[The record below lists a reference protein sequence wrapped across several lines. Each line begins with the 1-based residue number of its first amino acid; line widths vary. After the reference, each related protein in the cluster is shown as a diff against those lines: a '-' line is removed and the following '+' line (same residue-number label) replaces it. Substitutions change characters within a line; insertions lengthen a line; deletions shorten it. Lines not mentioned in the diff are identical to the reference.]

1 MDINFLVEKFPS
13 TTQTFVQ
20 NQAIGL
26 LNQNQNVSVFAE
38 SRPDDETT
46 HDVVKEYELDRRV
59 TYSNAPQSYQ
69 DGLRLLSD
77 SIPPLLR
84 NEQISL
90 QVILSELAT
99 GTSAPR
105 RLSNLKNLSESEIAD
120 IYHAHFGTVGNRF
133 LSFMKCH
140 DVPFVVSFYGRD
152 ASQSLRENPHIY
164 DKLFGLADAVTVLS
178 EDMRSTIVDA
188 GCPKEDTSLVPL
200 SIDTDRFPYQERS
213 VDNGPIQLL
222 TVARFVEKKGIV
234 YALEAVAAIAENYDL
249 QYTII
254 GDGERRDLIE
264 AKIEEHGLEDVVDLQ
279 GWQPQ
284 SVVAEEMAK
293 AHLFLLPS
301 VTAENGDKEGTPT
314 VLLEAQS
321 MGLPIVTTRHAG
333 IPEIVDDG
341 ETGLLVPE
349 RDSEA
354 LTDALR
360 ALLSEPDRWSEM
372 GRRGREHIEQNHS
385 IEAVTD
391 DLIQLYNSVL

>member
-20 NQAIGL
+20 NQVVGL

-38 SRPDDETT
+38 SRPDAETI
-46 HDVVKEYELDRRV
+46 HDVVKEYDLDRRV
-59 TYSNAPQSYQ
+59 IYSNAPQSYQ

-77 SIPPLLR
+77 SITPLLR
-84 NEQISL
+84 NERISL
-90 QVILSELAT
+90 QVILTELAT

-105 RLSNLKNLSESEIAD
+105 RLSNLKNLSESDVAD

-133 LSFMKCH
+133 LSFMNCH
-140 DVPFVVSFYGRD
+140 NVPFVVSFYGRD
-152 ASQSLRENPHIY
+152 ASQSLRENSHIY
-164 DKLFGLADAVTVLS
+164 DKLFERADAVTVLS
-178 EDMRSTIVDA
+178 EDMRSTIVEA
-188 GCPKEDTSLVPL
+188 GCPEEDTSLVPL
-200 SIDTDRFPYQERS
+200 SIDMDRFPYRERS
-213 VDNGPIQLL
+213 LDSGSIQLL

-234 YALEAVAAIAENYDL
+234 YALEAVAAIAENYEL

-264 AKIEEHGLEDVVDLQ
+264 AKIEEHSLEDVVDLR

-284 SVVAEEMAK
+284 SVVADEMAK

-321 MGLPIVTTRHAG
+321 MGLPIVTTHHAG

-349 RDSEA
+349 RDTEA
-354 LTDALR
+354 LTDALQ
-360 ALLSEPDRWSEM
+360 ALLSEPERWSLM

-385 IEAVTD
+385 IEAVTG
-391 DLIQLYNSVL
+391 DLMELYNSVL